1 MLLPTALPVE
11 DMVEVGRGEEAI
23 EEEVELGREGG
34 LEDAEETDG
43 EVEDDEVEED
53 YTLQFEGDPLG
64 FVQEGD
70 HEGTELYQHFE
81 RLEYEALAE
90 RKRKA
95 LQQCSRNGQAKKPKK
110 DELLGVSMEEIEE
123 MMNFGFRRRASS
135 AKKRGRKKGSRNKLS
150 PEVNI
155 KIGDATLHYA
165 SGNYSEAIPILEEV
179 VQLAPNLP
187 DSYFILG
194 LIYDAMNDRKKAL
207 NFHMIAAHLSPKDV
221 TLWKKLVAWSIE
233 QKNFGQVRYCLSKA
247 IAADPKDIGLRFNRA
262 LLYFEL
268 GEYQKAADSCNQIVS
283 LYPANVEARKMASKM
298 YQKCGQLE
306 KAIGVLEDY
315 VNDYPFEDDISIF
328 DQLISLNMEN
338 SSYDKAVQLI
348 EKAKSAFGPDKELPL
363 CLKAR
368 NAICHAHLGNME
380 IAKDFLQDLRIG
392 NFEDHYDLVNEVA
405 NTFQTLG
412 QYHYALNLYFIL
424 SRTFDNEKATLNL
437 NIGQC
442 YASLSE
448 RGKAIPFYY
457 KALSKLE
464 DDIDARITLS
474 FLLIDEGKDDEAIS
488 LLSPLKCSST
498 ISDVSST
505 FSKPWWLSEK
515 VKMQLAKI
523 YHSKGR
529 LEEFVDVIFP
539 SVQKT
544 LLVESMN
551 QKLKARSNKRLSK
564 SVLLERVKLL
574 DDQQEDNVF
583 RGFKPVATSSDLLK
597 ANRAKKSLEKQ
608 AALGDE
614 KNVAAPSAGMDWQ
627 CDDSNEDATKE
638 IQDLPLPGLLK
649 DEENQQ
655 LLLDLCKTMVS
666 LHRYSEA
673 LEIINLLIR
682 LPNDRVSSEKK
693 EELQSLGAQ
702 IAYIT
707 PDPKHAFD
715 YARNMVKKHPYSI
728 SAWNSYYEVILRFQN
743 RFGKHLKFL
752 HQMRVRHRDCLPPM
766 IINGN
771 QCTMQ
776 SMHQAAAE
784 EYLQAYKHQ
793 PENPLINLC
802 VGTALINLALGF
814 RLQNKHQC
822 VVQGFAFLYNYL
834 SICNN
839 KQEALYNIA
848 RAYQHVGLVT
858 LAVLYYEKV
867 LAIQQKDFP
876 ISKPPNQDPGAPASH
891 KPGYCNLHM
900 EAAFNLH
907 LIYKKSGAID
917 LSRKILKSYC
927 TP

>member
-165 SGNYSEAIPILEEV
+165 SGNYSE
-179 VQLAPNLP
+179 
-187 DSYFILG
+187 
-194 LIYDAMNDRKKAL
+194 
-207 NFHMIAAHLSPKDV
+207 
-221 TLWKKLVAWSIE
+221 
-233 QKNFGQVRYCLSKA
+233 VRYCLSKA

-283 LYPANVEARKMASKM
+283 LYPANVEARKMASKQLMERILHLWAFLIVFRVEGLNISSLLPTHRKM